1 MRYRSWEAYGQSKLA
16 NLLFAKGLA
25 DHIKDS
31 GVANT
36 RKFTAVAPRRDQDQP
51 VEVSNAQRRNA
62 APPPCSSVSPHRPP
76 PLAPCHCQLN
86 CCLPLAYYLLPTAY
100 DCLGRASHLN
110 RLASRLITSKTIPQ
124 GATTVYAVAPRP
136 GDTGT
141 RRCAA
146 PTGTTAG
153 PRCPVPP
160 AGTQTRS
167 CAVLCGRPPPSSC
180 LVFPGAGQDGAPSGG
195 RRHIIPHP
203 CSHYHLYSY
212 IAQERNDF

>member
-1 MRYRSWEAYGQSKLA
+1 MRYRSWEAYGQSNLA

-25 DHIKDS
+25 DHLKDS
-31 GVANT
+31 GDANT
-36 RKFTAVAPRRDQDQP
+36 RKLTAVAVHPG
-51 VEVSNAQRRNA
+51 VIKTN
-62 APPPCSSVSPHRPP
+62 
-76 PLAPCHCQLN
+76 LW
-86 CCLPLAYYLLPTAY
+86 
-100 DCLGRASHLN
+100 RASRLN

-146 PTGTTAG
+146 PTWTTAG

-180 LVFPGAGQDGAPSGG
+180 P
-195 RRHIIPHP
+195 RRWLRWRSQWWTKAYKAFHIPALIIT
-203 CSHYHLYSY
+203 Y
-212 IAQERNDF
+212 IAQGRNNFEGKDFFKCQRGAAWNHLLYQHPQNKNEIATHVSHGSQNCLLTTILTS